1 MMLQHSIMKKELH
14 KEIVLANP
22 RGFCAGVDRAIDI
35 VEKSLDKFKEPVYV
49 RHQVVHNKK
58 VVEDLE
64 KKGVKFVKEVSEI
77 PDNAVAIFSAHGV
90 SQKVEDEAKKRNFM
104 YFDATC
110 PLVTKVHLEVQK
122 HAQKGRDIILIGHKG
137 HPEVIGTLGRHP
149 SNSNTKIYLVENNDD
164 IKKLEISS
172 PEVAYV
178 TQTTLSVDETRE
190 LINSLKEKFPGIIG
204 PSADD
209 ICYATQNRQDAVKQL
224 SLECQIVLVIGSQ
237 TSSNSNRLKELAE
250 KCGTKSFLI
259 DDKTDID
266 LNSLK
271 DATSVGITAGASAPE
286 EIVQEVISFLVPLG
300 FNTVR
305 NLSENNEN
313 MTFKLPKEL
322 TS

>member
-1 MMLQHSIMKKELH
+1 MEEMS

-22 RGFCAGVDRAIDI
+22 RGFCAGVDRAIEI
-35 VEKSLDKFKEPVYV
+35 VEKSLEKYDEPVFV
-49 RHQVVHNKK
+49 RHHVVHNKK

-64 KKGVKFVKEVSEI
+64 RKGVKFVKEIDEI

-90 SQKVEDEAKKRNFM
+90 SKTVEDEAKNRKFM

-110 PLVTKVHLEVQK
+110 PLVTKVHLEVQR
-122 HAQKGRDIILIGHKG
+122 HARKGRDIILIGHKG

-149 SNSNTKIYLVENNDD
+149 VNSDTTINLVEDYED
-164 IKKLEISS
+164 IEKLKINSTDI
-172 PEVAYV
+172 AYV
-178 TQTTLSVDETRE
+178 TQTTLSVDETKG
-190 LINSLKEKFPGIIG
+190 LIEALKIKYPQIIG

-224 SLECQIVLVIGSQ
+224 SLECEIVLVIGSK

-259 DDKTDID
+259 DNKSDI
-266 LNSLK
+266 NIEELK
-271 DATSVGITAGASAPE
+271 QTMSVGITAGASAPE
-286 EIVQEVISFLVPLG
+286 EIVQEVISFLYPLG
-300 FNTVR
+300 YKTVR
-305 NLSENNEN
+305 NLSENNES

-322 TS
+322 AD

>member
-1 MMLQHSIMKKELH
+1 MS

-35 VEKSLDKFKEPVYV
+35 VEKSLEKFDRPVFV

-64 KKGVKFVKEVSEI
+64 KKGVKFVKEIEEI

-90 SQKVEDEAKKRNFM
+90 SKSVEDEAKDRNFM

-110 PLVTKVHLEVQK
+110 PLVTKVHLEVQR
-122 HAQKGRDIILIGHKG
+122 HARKGRDIVLIGHKG

-149 SNSNTKIYLVENNDD
+149 KDSDTKIYLIENHKD
-164 IKKLEISS
+164 IEELEITSN
-172 PEVAYV
+172 EIAYV
-178 TQTTLSVDETRE
+178 TQTTLSVDDTQD
-190 LINSLKEKFPGIIG
+190 LIQTLKEKFPTIIG

-224 SLECQIVLVIGSQ
+224 SLECEIVLVIGSS

-259 DDKTDID
+259 DGKADID
-266 LNSLK
+266 VEAIRNAS
-271 DATSVGITAGASAPE
+271 SVGITAGASAPE
-286 EIVQEVISFLVPLG
+286 EIVQDVISFLYPLG
-300 FNTVR
+300 YQSVR
-305 NLSENNEN
+305 NLSENNET

-322 TS
+322 LD

>member
-1 MMLQHSIMKKELH
+1 MEKVS

-22 RGFCAGVDRAIDI
+22 RGFCAGVDRAIEI
-35 VEKSLDKFKEPVYV
+35 VEKSLEKYDEPVFV
-49 RHQVVHNKK
+49 RHHVVHNKK

-64 KKGVKFVKEVSEI
+64 RKGVKFVKEVHEI

-90 SQKVEDEAKKRNFM
+90 SKTVEDEAKNRKFM

-110 PLVTKVHLEVQK
+110 PLVTKVHLEVQR
-122 HAQKGRDIILIGHKG
+122 HARKGRDIILIGHKG

-149 SNSNTKIYLVENNDD
+149 VNSDTTIYLVEDYED
-164 IKKLEISS
+164 IEKLKINSS
-172 PEVAYV
+172 DIAYV
-178 TQTTLSVDETRE
+178 TQTTLSVDETKG
-190 LINSLKEKFPGIIG
+190 LIEALKIKYPQIVG

-224 SLECQIVLVIGSQ
+224 SLECEIVLVIGSK

-259 DDKTDID
+259 DDKSDINID
-266 LNSLK
+266 ELKQAMSL
-271 DATSVGITAGASAPE
+271 GITAGASAPE
-286 EIVQEVISFLVPLG
+286 EIVQEVISFLYPLG
-300 FNTVR
+300 YKTVR
-305 NLSENNEN
+305 NLSENNES

-322 TS
+322 AD

>member
-1 MMLQHSIMKKELH
+1 MS

-35 VEKSLDKFKEPVYV
+35 VEKSLEKFDRPVFV

-64 KKGVKFVKEVSEI
+64 KKGVKFVKEIEEI

-90 SQKVEDEAKKRNFM
+90 SKAVEDEARQRKFM

-110 PLVTKVHLEVQK
+110 PLVTKVHLEVQR
-122 HAQKGRDIILIGHKG
+122 HARKGRDIVLVGHKG

-149 SNSNTKIYLVENNDD
+149 EDSDTNIHLVENLDD
-164 IKKLEISS
+164 INKLEINS
-172 PEVAYV
+172 EEIAYV
-178 TQTTLSVDETRE
+178 TQTTLSVDETKG
-190 LINSLKEKFPGIIG
+190 LIEALKIKYPQIIG

-224 SLECQIVLVIGSQ
+224 SLECEIVLVIGSR

-259 DDKTDID
+259 DDKSDID
-266 LNSLK
+266 IEELK
-271 DATSVGITAGASAPE
+271 HTSSVGITAGASAPE
-286 EIVQEVISFLVPLG
+286 EIVQEVVSFLYPLG
-300 FNTVR
+300 YKTVR
-305 NLSENNEN
+305 NLSENNES

-322 TS
+322 TD

>member
-1 MMLQHSIMKKELH
+1 MSKKI

-35 VEKSLDKFKEPVYV
+35 VEKSLEKYNEPVYV

-58 VVEDLE
+58 VVEGLE
-64 KKGVKFVKEVSEI
+64 KKGVKFVKEISEI

-90 SQKVEDEAKKRNFM
+90 SSEVENEAKSRDFM

-122 HAQKGRDIILIGHKG
+122 HAKKGRDIILIGHRG
-137 HPEVIGTLGRHP
+137 HPEVVGTLGRHP
-149 SNSNTKIYLVENNDD
+149 KNSGTNIYLIETRED
-164 IKKLEISS
+164 INKLKVNSDS
-172 PEVAYV
+172 LAYV
-178 TQTTLSVDETRE
+178 TQTTLSVDETTD
-190 LINSLKEKFPGIIG
+190 LIDILKKKFPKIIG

-224 SLECQIVLVIGSQ
+224 SLECEVVLVIGSK

-259 DDKTDID
+259 DDKADIKID
-266 LNSLK
+266 ELK
-271 DATSVGITAGASAPE
+271 SVTSVGITAGASAPE
-286 EIVQEVISFLVPLG
+286 DIVQEVISYLIPLG
-300 FNTVR
+300 YNHVR
-305 NLSENNEN
+305 NLSENKEN
-313 MTFKLPKEL
+313 MTFKLPREL
-322 TS
+322 AE

>member
-1 MMLQHSIMKKELH
+1 MS

-22 RGFCAGVDRAIDI
+22 RCFCAGVDRAIEI
-35 VEKSLDKFKEPVYV
+35 VEKSLEKYDEPVFV
-49 RHQVVHNKK
+49 RHHVVHNKK

-64 KKGVKFVKEVSEI
+64 RKGVKFVKEIDEI

-90 SQKVEDEAKKRNFM
+90 SKTVEDEAKNRKFM

-110 PLVTKVHLEVQK
+110 PLVTKVHLEVQR
-122 HAQKGRDIILIGHKG
+122 HARKGRDIILIGHKG

-149 SNSNTKIYLVENNDD
+149 VNSDTTINLVEDYED
-164 IKKLEISS
+164 IEKLKINSS
-172 PEVAYV
+172 DIAYV
-178 TQTTLSVDETRE
+178 TQTTLSVDETKG
-190 LINSLKEKFPGIIG
+190 LIEALKIKYPQIIG

-224 SLECQIVLVIGSQ
+224 SLECEIVLVIGSK

-259 DDKTDID
+259 DDKSDI
-266 LNSLK
+266 NIEELK
-271 DATSVGITAGASAPE
+271 QTMSVGITAGASAPE
-286 EIVQEVISFLVPLG
+286 EIVQEVISFLYPLG
-300 FNTVR
+300 YETVR
-305 NLSENNEN
+305 NLSENNES

-322 TS
+322 AD

>member
-1 MMLQHSIMKKELH
+1 MSKKI

-35 VEKSLDKFKEPVYV
+35 VEKSLEKYDEPVFV
-49 RHQVVHNKK
+49 RHQVVHNKRG
-58 VVEDLE
+58 VESLE

-90 SQKVEDEAKKRNFM
+90 SSEVEDEAKSRDFM

-122 HAQKGRDIILIGHKG
+122 HARKGRDIVLIGHKG
-137 HPEVIGTLGRHP
+137 HPEVVGTLGRHP
-149 SNSNTKIYLVENNDD
+149 KDSGTDIYLIETKED
-164 IKKLEISS
+164 IEKLEINSDS
-172 PEVAYV
+172 LAYV
-178 TQTTLSVDETRE
+178 TQTTLSVDETTE
-190 LINSLKEKFPGIIG
+190 IIEVLKNRFPNIIG

-224 SLECQIVLVIGSQ
+224 SLECEVVLVIGSK

-259 DDKTDID
+259 DDKKDIKID
-266 LNSLK
+266 ELK
-271 DATSVGITAGASAPE
+271 YATSVGITAGASAPE
-286 EIVQEVISFLVPLG
+286 DIVQEVISYLIPLG
-300 FNTVR
+300 YSHVR
-305 NLSENNEN
+305 NLSENKEN
-313 MTFKLPKEL
+313 MTFKLPREL
-322 TS
+322 SD

>member
-1 MMLQHSIMKKELH
+1 MKKELH

-286 EIVQEVISFLVPLG
+286 EIVQEVISFLFPLG

>member
-1 MMLQHSIMKKELH
+1 MS

-22 RGFCAGVDRAIDI
+22 RGFCAGVDRAIEI
-35 VEKSLDKFKEPVYV
+35 VEKSLEKYDQPVFV
-49 RHQVVHNKK
+49 RHHVVHNKK

-64 KKGVKFVKEVSEI
+64 RKGVKFVKEIDEI

-90 SQKVEDEAKKRNFM
+90 SKTVEDEAKNRKFM

-110 PLVTKVHLEVQK
+110 PLVTKVHLEVQR
-122 HAQKGRDIILIGHKG
+122 HARKGRDIILIGHKG

-149 SNSNTKIYLVENNDD
+149 ADSDTTIYLIEDYED
-164 IKKLEISS
+164 IEKLKISS
-172 PEVAYV
+172 SDIAYV
-178 TQTTLSVDETRE
+178 TQTTLSVDETKG
-190 LINSLKEKFPGIIG
+190 LIEALKIKYPQIIG

-224 SLECQIVLVIGSQ
+224 SLECEIVLVIGSK

-259 DDKTDID
+259 DDKSDINID
-266 LNSLK
+266 ELKQAMSL
-271 DATSVGITAGASAPE
+271 GITAGASAPE
-286 EIVQEVISFLVPLG
+286 EIVQEVISFLYPLG
-300 FNTVR
+300 YKTVR
-305 NLSENNEN
+305 NLSENNES

-322 TS
+322 AD

>member
-1 MMLQHSIMKKELH
+1 MS

-22 RGFCAGVDRAIDI
+22 RGFCAGVDRAIEI
-35 VEKSLDKFKEPVYV
+35 VEKSLEKYGEPVFV
-49 RHQVVHNKK
+49 RHHVVHNKK

-64 KKGVKFVKEVSEI
+64 RKGVKFVKEIDEI

-90 SQKVEDEAKKRNFM
+90 SKTVEDEAKNRKFM

-110 PLVTKVHLEVQK
+110 PLVTKVHLEVQR
-122 HAQKGRDIILIGHKG
+122 HARKGRDIILIGHKG

-149 SNSNTKIYLVENNDD
+149 VNSDTTINLVEDYED
-164 IKKLEISS
+164 IEKLKINSS
-172 PEVAYV
+172 DIAYV
-178 TQTTLSVDETRE
+178 TQTTLSVDETKG
-190 LINSLKEKFPGIIG
+190 LIEALKVKYPQIIG

-224 SLECQIVLVIGSQ
+224 SLECEIVLVIGSK

-259 DDKTDID
+259 DDKSDI
-266 LNSLK
+266 NIEELK
-271 DATSVGITAGASAPE
+271 QTMSVGITAGASAPE
-286 EIVQEVISFLVPLG
+286 EIVQEVISFLYPLG
-300 FNTVR
+300 YKTVR
-305 NLSENNEN
+305 NLSENNES

-322 TS
+322 AD

>member
-1 MMLQHSIMKKELH
+1 MS

-22 RGFCAGVDRAIDI
+22 RGFCAGVDRAIEI
-35 VEKSLDKFKEPVYV
+35 VEKSLEKYDEPVFV
-49 RHQVVHNKK
+49 RHHVVHNKK

-64 KKGVKFVKEVSEI
+64 RKGVKFVKEIDEI

-90 SQKVEDEAKKRNFM
+90 SKTVEDEAKNRKFM

-110 PLVTKVHLEVQK
+110 PLVTKVHLEVQR
-122 HAQKGRDIILIGHKG
+122 HARKGRDIILIGHKG

-149 SNSNTKIYLVENNDD
+149 VNSDTTINLVEDYED
-164 IKKLEISS
+164 IEKLKINSS
-172 PEVAYV
+172 DIAYV
-178 TQTTLSVDETRE
+178 TQTTLSVDETKG
-190 LINSLKEKFPGIIG
+190 LIEALKIKYPQIIG

-224 SLECQIVLVIGSQ
+224 SLECEIVLVIGSK

-259 DDKTDID
+259 DDKSDID
-266 LNSLK
+266 IEELK
-271 DATSVGITAGASAPE
+271 HTSSVGITAGASAPE
-286 EIVQEVISFLVPLG
+286 EIVQEVISFLYPLG
-300 FNTVR
+300 YKTVR
-305 NLSENNEN
+305 NLSENNES

-322 TS
+322 TD

>member
-1 MMLQHSIMKKELH
+1 MS

-22 RGFCAGVDRAIDI
+22 RGFCAGVDRAIEI
-35 VEKSLDKFKEPVYV
+35 VEKSLEKYDQPVFV
-49 RHQVVHNKK
+49 RHHVVHNKK

-64 KKGVKFVKEVSEI
+64 RKGVKFVKEIDEI

-90 SQKVEDEAKKRNFM
+90 SKTVEDEAKNRKFM

-110 PLVTKVHLEVQK
+110 PLVTKVHLEVQR
-122 HAQKGRDIILIGHKG
+122 HARKGRDIILIGHKG

-149 SNSNTKIYLVENNDD
+149 TDSDTTIYLIEDYED
-164 IKKLEISS
+164 IEKLKINSS
-172 PEVAYV
+172 DIAYV
-178 TQTTLSVDETRE
+178 TQTTLSVDETKG
-190 LINSLKEKFPGIIG
+190 LIEALKIKYPQIIG

-224 SLECQIVLVIGSQ
+224 SLECEIVLVIGSK

-259 DDKTDID
+259 DDKSDININE
-266 LNSLK
+266 LKQAMSL
-271 DATSVGITAGASAPE
+271 GITAGASAPE
-286 EIVQEVISFLVPLG
+286 EIVQEVISFLYPLG
-300 FNTVR
+300 YKTVR
-305 NLSENNEN
+305 NLSENNES

-322 TS
+322 AD

>member
-1 MMLQHSIMKKELH
+1 MS

-35 VEKSLDKFKEPVYV
+35 VEKSLEKFDQPVFV

-64 KKGVKFVKEVSEI
+64 KKGVKFVKEIEEI

-90 SQKVEDEAKKRNFM
+90 SKSVEDEAKDRNFM

-110 PLVTKVHLEVQK
+110 PLVTKVHLEVQR
-122 HAQKGRDIILIGHKG
+122 HARKGRDIVLIGHKG

-149 SNSNTKIYLVENNDD
+149 KDSDTKIYLIENYKD
-164 IKKLEISS
+164 IEELEITSN
-172 PEVAYV
+172 EIAYV
-178 TQTTLSVDETRE
+178 TQTTLSVDDTQD
-190 LINSLKEKFPGIIG
+190 LIQTLKEKFPTIIG

-224 SLECQIVLVIGSQ
+224 SLECEIVLVIGSS

-259 DDKTDID
+259 DGKADID
-266 LNSLK
+266 IEAIKNAS
-271 DATSVGITAGASAPE
+271 SVGITAGASAPE
-286 EIVQEVISFLVPLG
+286 EIVQDVISFLYPLG
-300 FNTVR
+300 YQSVR
-305 NLSENNEN
+305 NLSENNET

-322 TS
+322 LD

>member
-1 MMLQHSIMKKELH
+1 MS

-35 VEKSLDKFKEPVYV
+35 VEKSLEKFDRPVFV

-58 VVEDLE
+58 VVADLE
-64 KKGVKFVKEVSEI
+64 KKGVKFVKEIEEI

-90 SQKVEDEAKKRNFM
+90 SKSVEDEAKDRNFM

-110 PLVTKVHLEVQK
+110 PLVTKVHLEVLR
-122 HAQKGRDIILIGHKG
+122 HARKGRDIILIGHKG

-149 SNSNTKIYLVENNDD
+149 RDSDTKIYLIENHRD
-164 IKKLEISS
+164 IEALEIRSN
-172 PEVAYV
+172 EIAYV
-178 TQTTLSVDETRE
+178 TQTTLSVDDTQD
-190 LINSLKEKFPGIIG
+190 LIQSLKEKFPTIIG

-224 SLECQIVLVIGSQ
+224 SLECEIVLVIGSS

-259 DDKTDID
+259 DGKADID
-266 LNSLK
+266 IEAIKNAS
-271 DATSVGITAGASAPE
+271 SVGITAGASAPE
-286 EIVQEVISFLVPLG
+286 EIVQDVISFLYPLG
-300 FNTVR
+300 YQSVR
-305 NLSENNEN
+305 NLSENNET

-322 TS
+322 LD

>member
-1 MMLQHSIMKKELH
+1 MSKKI

-35 VEKSLDKFKEPVYV
+35 VEKSLEKYDEPVFV
-49 RHQVVHNKK
+49 RHQVVHNKR
-58 VVEDLE
+58 VVESLE

-90 SQKVEDEAKKRNFM
+90 SSEVEDEAKSRDFM

-122 HAQKGRDIILIGHKG
+122 HARKGRDIVLIGHKG
-137 HPEVIGTLGRHP
+137 HPEVVGTLGRHP
-149 SNSNTKIYLVENNDD
+149 KESGTDIYLIETKED
-164 IKKLEISS
+164 IEKLEINSDS
-172 PEVAYV
+172 LAYV
-178 TQTTLSVDETRE
+178 TQTTLSVDETTE
-190 LINSLKEKFPGIIG
+190 IIEVLKNRFPNIIG

-224 SLECQIVLVIGSQ
+224 SLECEVVLVIGSK

-259 DDKTDID
+259 DDKKDIKID
-266 LNSLK
+266 ELK
-271 DATSVGITAGASAPE
+271 YATSVGITAGASAPE
-286 EIVQEVISFLVPLG
+286 DIVQEVISYLIPLG
-300 FNTVR
+300 YSHVR
-305 NLSENNEN
+305 NLSENKEN
-313 MTFKLPKEL
+313 MTFKLPREL
-322 TS
+322 SD

>member
-1 MMLQHSIMKKELH
+1 MS

-35 VEKSLDKFKEPVYV
+35 VEKSLEKFDQPVFV

-64 KKGVKFVKEVSEI
+64 KKGVKFVKEIEEI

-90 SQKVEDEAKKRNFM
+90 SKSVEDEAKDRNFM

-110 PLVTKVHLEVQK
+110 PLVTKVHLEVQR
-122 HAQKGRDIILIGHKG
+122 HARKGRDIVLIGHKG

-149 SNSNTKIYLVENNDD
+149 KDSDTKIYLIENHKD
-164 IKKLEISS
+164 IEELEITSN
-172 PEVAYV
+172 EIAYV
-178 TQTTLSVDETRE
+178 TQTTLSVDDTQD
-190 LINSLKEKFPGIIG
+190 LIQALKEKFPTIIG

-224 SLECQIVLVIGSQ
+224 SLECEIVLVIGSS

-259 DDKTDID
+259 DGKADID
-266 LNSLK
+266 IEAIKNAS
-271 DATSVGITAGASAPE
+271 SVGITAGASAPE
-286 EIVQEVISFLVPLG
+286 EIVQDVISFLYPLG
-300 FNTVR
+300 YQSVR
-305 NLSENNEN
+305 NLSENNET

-322 TS
+322 LD

>member
-1 MMLQHSIMKKELH
+1 MEKVS

-35 VEKSLDKFKEPVYV
+35 VEKSLEKYEEPVFV
-49 RHQVVHNKK
+49 RHHVVHNKK

-64 KKGVKFVKEVSEI
+64 RKGVKFVKEIDEI

-90 SQKVEDEAKKRNFM
+90 SKTVEDEAKNRKFM

-110 PLVTKVHLEVQK
+110 PLVTKVHLEVQR
-122 HAQKGRDIILIGHKG
+122 HARKGRDIILIGHKG

-149 SNSNTKIYLVENNDD
+149 ADSDTTIYLIEDYED
-164 IKKLEISS
+164 IEKLKISS
-172 PEVAYV
+172 SDIAYV
-178 TQTTLSVDETRE
+178 TQTTLSVDETKG
-190 LINSLKEKFPGIIG
+190 LIEALKIKYPQIIG

-224 SLECQIVLVIGSQ
+224 SLECEIVLVIGSK

-259 DDKTDID
+259 DDKSDININE
-266 LNSLK
+266 LKQAMSL
-271 DATSVGITAGASAPE
+271 GITAGASAPE
-286 EIVQEVISFLVPLG
+286 EIVQEVISFLYPLG
-300 FNTVR
+300 YKTVR
-305 NLSENNEN
+305 NLSENNES

-322 TS
+322 AD

>member
-1 MMLQHSIMKKELH
+1 MSKKI

-35 VEKSLDKFKEPVYV
+35 VEKSLEKYDEPVFV
-49 RHQVVHNKK
+49 RHQVVHNKR
-58 VVEDLE
+58 VVESLE

-90 SQKVEDEAKKRNFM
+90 SSEVEDEAKSRDFM

-122 HAQKGRDIILIGHKG
+122 HARKGRDIVLIGHKG
-137 HPEVIGTLGRHP
+137 HPEVVGTLGRHP
-149 SNSNTKIYLVENNDD
+149 KDSGTDIYLIETKED
-164 IKKLEISS
+164 IEKLEINSDS
-172 PEVAYV
+172 LAYV
-178 TQTTLSVDETRE
+178 TQTTLSVDETTE
-190 LINSLKEKFPGIIG
+190 IIEVLKNRFPNIIG

-224 SLECQIVLVIGSQ
+224 SLECEVVLVIGSK

-259 DDKTDID
+259 DDKKDIKID
-266 LNSLK
+266 ELK
-271 DATSVGITAGASAPE
+271 YATSVGITAGASAPE
-286 EIVQEVISFLVPLG
+286 DIVQEVISYLIPLG
-300 FNTVR
+300 YSHVR
-305 NLSENNEN
+305 NLSENKES
-313 MTFKLPKEL
+313 MTFKLPREL
-322 TS
+322 SD

>member
-1 MMLQHSIMKKELH
+1 MSKKI

-35 VEKSLDKFKEPVYV
+35 VEKSLEKYDEPVFV
-49 RHQVVHNKK
+49 RHQVVHNKR
-58 VVEDLE
+58 VVESLE

-90 SQKVEDEAKKRNFM
+90 SSEVEDEAKSRDFM

-122 HAQKGRDIILIGHKG
+122 HARKGRDIVLIGHKG
-137 HPEVIGTLGRHP
+137 HPEVVGTLGRHP
-149 SNSNTKIYLVENNDD
+149 KDSGTDIYLIETKED
-164 IKKLEISS
+164 IEKLEINSDS
-172 PEVAYV
+172 LAYV
-178 TQTTLSVDETRE
+178 TQTTLSVDETTE
-190 LINSLKEKFPGIIG
+190 IIEVLKNRFPNITG

-224 SLECQIVLVIGSQ
+224 SLECEVVLVIGSK

-259 DDKTDID
+259 DDKKDIKID
-266 LNSLK
+266 ELK
-271 DATSVGITAGASAPE
+271 YATSVGITAGASAPE
-286 EIVQEVISFLVPLG
+286 DIVQEVISYLIPLG
-300 FNTVR
+300 YSHVR
-305 NLSENNEN
+305 NLSENKEN
-313 MTFKLPKEL
+313 MTFKLPREL
-322 TS
+322 SD

>member
-1 MMLQHSIMKKELH
+1 MSKKI

-35 VEKSLDKFKEPVYV
+35 VEKSLEKYNEPVYV

-64 KKGVKFVKEVSEI
+64 KKGVKFVKEISEI

-90 SQKVEDEAKKRNFM
+90 SSEVEDEAKSRDFM

-122 HAQKGRDIILIGHKG
+122 HAKKGRDIILIGHRG
-137 HPEVIGTLGRHP
+137 HPEVVGTLGRHP
-149 SNSNTKIYLVENNDD
+149 KNSGTNIYLIETRDD
-164 IKKLEISS
+164 INKLKVNSDS
-172 PEVAYV
+172 LAYV
-178 TQTTLSVDETRE
+178 TQTTLSVDETTD
-190 LINSLKEKFPGIIG
+190 LIDILKKKFPKIIG

-224 SLECQIVLVIGSQ
+224 SLECEVVLVIGSK

-259 DDKTDID
+259 DDKADIKID
-266 LNSLK
+266 ELK
-271 DATSVGITAGASAPE
+271 SVTSVGITAGASAPE
-286 EIVQEVISFLVPLG
+286 DIVQEVISHLIPLG
-300 FNTVR
+300 YNHVR
-305 NLSENNEN
+305 NLSENKEN
-313 MTFKLPKEL
+313 MTFKLPREL
-322 TS
+322 AE

>member
-1 MMLQHSIMKKELH
+1 MS

-35 VEKSLDKFKEPVYV
+35 VEKSLEKFDRPVFV

-58 VVEDLE
+58 VVADLE
-64 KKGVKFVKEVSEI
+64 KKGVKFVKEIEEI

-90 SQKVEDEAKKRNFM
+90 SKSVEDEAKDRNFM

-110 PLVTKVHLEVQK
+110 PLVTKVHLEVQR
-122 HAQKGRDIILIGHKG
+122 HARKGRDIILIGHKG

-149 SNSNTKIYLVENNDD
+149 RDSDTKIYLIENHRD
-164 IKKLEISS
+164 IEALEIRSK
-172 PEVAYV
+172 EIAYV
-178 TQTTLSVDETRE
+178 TQTTLSVDDTQD
-190 LINSLKEKFPGIIG
+190 LIQSLKEKFPTIIG

-224 SLECQIVLVIGSQ
+224 SLECEIVLVIGSS

-259 DDKTDID
+259 DGKADID
-266 LNSLK
+266 IEAIKNAS
-271 DATSVGITAGASAPE
+271 SVGITAGASAPE
-286 EIVQEVISFLVPLG
+286 EIVQDVISFLYPLG
-300 FNTVR
+300 YQSVR
-305 NLSENNEN
+305 NLSENNET

-322 TS
+322 LD

>member
-1 MMLQHSIMKKELH
+1 MS

-35 VEKSLDKFKEPVYV
+35 VEKSLEKFDRPVFV

-58 VVEDLE
+58 VVADLE
-64 KKGVKFVKEVSEI
+64 KKGVKFVKEIEEI

-90 SQKVEDEAKKRNFM
+90 SKSVEDEAKDRNFM

-110 PLVTKVHLEVQK
+110 PLVTKVHLEVQR
-122 HAQKGRDIILIGHKG
+122 HARKGRDIILIGHKG

-149 SNSNTKIYLVENNDD
+149 RDSDTKIYLIENHRD
-164 IKKLEISS
+164 IEALEIRSN
-172 PEVAYV
+172 EIAYV
-178 TQTTLSVDETRE
+178 TQTTLSVDDTQD
-190 LINSLKEKFPGIIG
+190 LIQSLKEKFPTIIG

-224 SLECQIVLVIGSQ
+224 SLECEIVLVIGSS

-259 DDKTDID
+259 DGKADID
-266 LNSLK
+266 IEAIKNAS
-271 DATSVGITAGASAPE
+271 SVGITAGASAPE
-286 EIVQEVISFLVPLG
+286 EIVQDVISFLYPLG
-300 FNTVR
+300 YQSVR
-305 NLSENNEN
+305 NLSENNET

-322 TS
+322 LD

>member
-1 MMLQHSIMKKELH
+1 MSKKI

-35 VEKSLDKFKEPVYV
+35 VEKSLEKYNEPVYV
-49 RHQVVHNKK
+49 RHQVVHNKR
-58 VVEDLE
+58 VVEGLE

-90 SQKVEDEAKKRNFM
+90 SSEVENEAKSRDFM

-122 HAQKGRDIILIGHKG
+122 HAKKGRDIILIGHRG
-137 HPEVIGTLGRHP
+137 HPEVVGTLGRHP
-149 SNSNTKIYLVENNDD
+149 KNSGTNIYLIETRED
-164 IKKLEISS
+164 IDKLKVNSDS
-172 PEVAYV
+172 LAYV
-178 TQTTLSVDETRE
+178 TQTTLSVDETTE
-190 LINSLKEKFPGIIG
+190 LIDVLKKKFPKIIG

-224 SLECQIVLVIGSQ
+224 SLECEVVLVIGSK

-259 DDKTDID
+259 DDKADIKID
-266 LNSLK
+266 ELK
-271 DATSVGITAGASAPE
+271 SVASVGITAGASAPE
-286 EIVQEVISFLVPLG
+286 DIVQEVISCLIPLG
-300 FNTVR
+300 YNHVR
-305 NLSENNEN
+305 NLSENKEN

-322 TS
+322 TD

>member
-1 MMLQHSIMKKELH
+1 MEEMS

-22 RGFCAGVDRAIDI
+22 RGFCAGVDRAIEI
-35 VEKSLDKFKEPVYV
+35 VEKSLEKYDEPVFV
-49 RHQVVHNKK
+49 RHHVVHNKK

-64 KKGVKFVKEVSEI
+64 RKGVKFVKEIDEI

-90 SQKVEDEAKKRNFM
+90 SKTVEDEAKNRKFM

-110 PLVTKVHLEVQK
+110 PLVTKVHLEVQR
-122 HAQKGRDIILIGHKG
+122 HARKGRDIILIGHKG

-149 SNSNTKIYLVENNDD
+149 VNSDTTINLVEDYED
-164 IKKLEISS
+164 IEKLKINFTDI
-172 PEVAYV
+172 AYV
-178 TQTTLSVDETRE
+178 TQTTLSVDETKG
-190 LINSLKEKFPGIIG
+190 LIEALKIKYPQIIG

-224 SLECQIVLVIGSQ
+224 SLECEIVLVIGSK

-259 DDKTDID
+259 DNKSDI
-266 LNSLK
+266 NIEELK
-271 DATSVGITAGASAPE
+271 QTMSVGITAGASAPE
-286 EIVQEVISFLVPLG
+286 EIVQEVISFLYPLG
-300 FNTVR
+300 YKTVR
-305 NLSENNEN
+305 NLSENNES

-322 TS
+322 AD